1 MTRLLSILALVL
13 TVSTAQASVNELL
26 LKPFAGKPHYFMHYT
41 GAGMATYTG
50 YHVLKR
56 YTDRA
61 LWISSGL
68 VLALSLAKELF
79 LDESFSWGDFTYS
92 TLGITTATLTIH
104 L

>member
-1 MTRLLSILALVL
+1 MKILLLILLFPICASANDVILA
-13 TVSTAQASVNELL
+13 
-26 LKPFAGKPHYFMHYT
+26 PFQGRADYFMHYT

-79 LDESFSWGDFTYS
+79 VDDRVSWGDLAYS
-92 TLGITTATLTIH
+92 SAGIITAGVTIKF
-104 L
+104 

>member
-1 MTRLLSILALVL
+1 
-13 TVSTAQASVNELL
+13 
-26 LKPFAGKPHYFMHYT
+26 MHYT

-79 LDESFSWGDFTYS
+79 VDDRISWGDLAYS
-92 TLGITTATLTIH
+92 SAGIITAGIVIKL
-104 L
+104 